1 MAERPPLGRP
11 FSGTASGIASG
22 TGPAAPASPVTA
34 IRPASPVPDASLQIA
49 VGRPGRSLSIYPASM
64 GYDLQDELDFL
75 SNRVMEPNVF
85 FSGRMLAPAM
95 PRVEDRHVQLAII
108 RDEKEHYGRL
118 RLLMPFSIEKPGF
131 ALGASIIRVWANP
144 FGPLGTP
151 LVDAEDAAETLDN
164 LLDALSAQQARLPE
178 VLVLPDL
185 RLNGR
190 FAQLMRA
197 VAVARNLPVAV
208 TSPYQRPTLDSELE
222 GDAYLKSS
230 ISAHHLREMRRLWRR
245 LEKEGDLSYSVAR
258 NPTDIR
264 RRTEE
269 FLALEAKGWKG
280 RKRSALISDRYRAAF
295 AREAI
300 GNLAEI
306 DGVRIHT
313 LDIDGRAIASLIVFV
328 MAGEAY
334 TWKTA
339 YDEDF
344 ARFSPGKLL
353 VMRLTDWHLDDFN
366 ITRTDSC
373 AVPDHPIMSRLWR
386 EREDMGT
393 MVIGLTGTN
402 DRDVRQVSAQLHLY
416 RSTRNIA
423 RLLREKIMGL
433 RGRAD

>member
-1 MAERPPLGRP
+1 MGR
-11 FSGTASGIASG
+11 
-22 TGPAAPASPVTA
+22 V
-34 IRPASPVPDASLQIA
+34 
-49 VGRPGRSLSIYPASM
+49 GRSLSIYPATM

-95 PRVEDRHVQLAII
+95 PRVEDRQVQLALI
-108 RDEKEHYGRL
+108 RDQTEQTSRM
-118 RLLMPFSIEKPGF
+118 RLLMPFSVEKPGF
-131 ALGASIIRVWANP
+131 AVGASILRIWANP

-164 LLDALSAQQARLPE
+164 LLEALADRRVRLPK
-178 VLVLPDL
+178 VLVMPDL

-197 VAVARNLPVAV
+197 VAVARNLPLTV
-208 TSPYQRPTLDSELE
+208 TSPYQRPTLESNLDGE
-222 GDAYLKSS
+222 AYLRQAVSP
-230 ISAHHLREMRRLWRR
+230 HHVREMRRLWRNMAKTGT
-245 LEKEGDLSYSVAR
+245 LTYEVAR
-258 NPTDIR
+258 QPADIR

-300 GNLAEI
+300 GNLAEA

-313 LDIDGRAIASLIVFV
+313 LDWNGRAIASLVVFI

-353 VMRLTDWHLDDFN
+353 MMKVTDWHLDDAN
-366 ITRTDSC
+366 ILRTDSC
-373 AVPDHPIMSRLWR
+373 AVPDHPIMSRLWT
-386 EREDMGT
+386 EREEMGT
-393 MVIGLTGTN
+393 LVIGLNESG
-402 DRDVRQVSAQLHLY
+402 DRDVRQVAAQLHLY
-416 RSTRNIA
+416 RNTRNMA
-423 RLLREKIMGL
+423 RILREKIMGL
-433 RGRAD
+433 AGRDG